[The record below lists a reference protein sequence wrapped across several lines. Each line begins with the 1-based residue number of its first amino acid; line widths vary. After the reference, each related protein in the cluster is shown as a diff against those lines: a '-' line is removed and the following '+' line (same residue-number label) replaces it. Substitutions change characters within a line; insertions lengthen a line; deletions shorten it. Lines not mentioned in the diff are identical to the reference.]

1 VEAALETG
9 RGLFVLCLT
18 SNPEGAQ
25 VQHARTGAGVDVRSV
40 AARIAAEAAALNEGI
55 APLGSIGLVVG
66 ATIGDAARNTGV
78 DLPAVNGP
86 LLAPGVG
93 AQGAGAAELA
103 AVFGDARRQ
112 VLASTSRGVL
122 AAGPDAASLLEAAR
136 TASREAAD
144 ALRG

>member
-1 VEAALETG
+1 M
-9 RGLFVLCLT
+9 
-18 SNPEGAQ
+18 
-25 VQHARTGAGVDVRSV
+25 
-40 AARIAAEAAALNEGI
+40 
-55 APLGSIGLVVG
+55 
-66 ATIGDAARNTGV
+66 